1 MSSTACPPHLQWS
14 LRFDPRYLILA
25 IFYSLP
31 SKRSLRHAIQIG
43 TWVILQATSVGPGGG
58 PLTQSKSFPGKL
70 HTDPEKRGG
79 FVVVVVVVVSFVLIW
94 FLLINRQRE
103 AEMSKKER
111 RVKMSEAARSSVS
124 DSEVLVPTAPA
135 FNLSR
140 PSGTHFIFRRR
151 PRQRWPTPRTLI
163 TMQHG
168 HASHRVASG
177 DVRVPSPPCTW
188 ADSCDHLDKAVW

>member
-1 MSSTACPPHLQWS
+1 MSSTACPSHLQWS

-79 FVVVVVVVVSFVLIW
+79 FVVVVVVSFVL
-94 FLLINRQRE
+94 FC
-103 AEMSKKER
+103 
-111 RVKMSEAARSSVS
+111 
-124 DSEVLVPTAPA
+124 
-135 FNLSR
+135 F
-140 PSGTHFIFRRR
+140 GF
-151 PRQRWPTPRTLI
+151 
-163 TMQHG
+163 
-168 HASHRVASG
+168 
-177 DVRVPSPPCTW
+177 C
-188 ADSCDHLDKAVW
+188 